1 MSGLPP
7 TERPSLASPAVLIA
21 TGLGTGY
28 LPKAPGTWGSLLAA
42 ALAWPMAQA
51 GGPVALLVGAV
62 LATLVGTWATR
73 VYMARTGTQDPGAVV
88 IDEVAGQWLALA
100 LCPLHPLWWAIAFV
114 AFRVADITKP
124 FPASWIDRNMHS
136 AFGVM
141 LDDLVAGAYAALV
154 VWIAAAW
161 LWTAP

>member
-1 MSGLPP
+1 MSDRPAP
-7 TERPSLASPAVLIA
+7 ARPSLASPAVLIA

-42 ALAWPMAQA
+42 VLAWPIAQA
-51 GGPVALLVGAV
+51 GGTPALLVAAV
-62 LATLVGTWATR
+62 LATGVGTWATG
-73 VYMARTGTQDPGAVV
+73 VYMARTGTHDPGSVV

-100 LCPLHPLWWAIAFV
+100 LCPLHPLWWVVAFV
-114 AFRVADITKP
+114 AFRAADITKP
-124 FPASWIDRNMHS
+124 FPANRIDRDMRS
-136 AFGVM
+136 PFGVM

-161 LWTAP
+161 LWTTP

>member
-1 MSGLPP
+1 MTVPP
-7 TERPSLASPAVLIA
+7 APVRPSLASPAVLIA

-42 ALAWPMAQA
+42 ALAWPIAQA
-51 GGPVALLVGAV
+51 GGTPALLIAAV
-62 LATLVGTWATR
+62 LATVVGTWATG
-73 VYMARTGTQDPGAVV
+73 VFMKRTGMHDPSAIV

-100 LCPLHPLWWAIAFV
+100 LCPPHPLWWAIAFV

-124 FPASWIDRNMHS
+124 FPANRIDRDMHTP
-136 AFGVM
+136 FGVI

>member
-1 MSGLPP
+1 MTTSP
-7 TERPSLASPAVLIA
+7 RPSLSSPAILIA

-42 ALAWPMAQA
+42 VLAWPLAQA
-51 GGPVALLVGAV
+51 GGPVALLVGAA

-73 VYMARTGTQDPGAVV
+73 IYMERTGTQDPGAVV

-100 LCPLHPLWWAIAFV
+100 LCPPHPLWWAAAFV
-114 AFRVADITKP
+114 AFRIADIAKP
-124 FPASWIDRNMHS
+124 FPASWIDRNLHS

-141 LDDLVAGAYAALV
+141 LDDLVAGAYAALA

-161 LWTAP
+161 LWVTP